1 MPEGAGDQLRCDM
14 STSHRSTD
22 RSTCD
27 REYDF
32 APAFCALTRELW
44 IAFSNFFGF
53 QSGSM
58 VFGPAQLVGKNWPQH
73 FPVGSGKFRLN
84 DARLPAMNIEE
95 WWPHL
100 TPATREVLIENNG
113 DNVPPEI
120 VAEIAKAGGSI
131 SQDFWW
137 IGQIGPSGVN
147 VSDEAADWIETVA
160 NDEVPDPG

>member
-1 MPEGAGDQLRCDM
+1 
-14 STSHRSTD
+14 
-22 RSTCD
+22 
-27 REYDF
+27 
-32 APAFCALTRELW
+32 
-44 IAFSNFFGF
+44 
-53 QSGSM
+53 
-58 VFGPAQLVGKNWPQH
+58 
-73 FPVGSGKFRLN
+73 
-84 DARLPAMNIEE
+84 MNIEE